1 LSVAC
6 KPVSRPN
13 IILITTDQQRADHLG
28 CYGNTVLRTPNIDAL
43 ANRGTVF
50 DRCFVASPVCMPNRA
65 AMMTSRM
72 PSAAG
77 VRMNGVPLPTDSLTF
92 VEMLRRAGWRTA
104 LIGKGHL
111 QNMTDRPAAWTAG
124 LAPGAEPLQ
133 AQASLRDGPAYSQES
148 IAQWT
153 QQPSHQVSLPYYG
166 FEHVQF
172 CLEHGDIT
180 GGDYPRW
187 LQQRGIDPAQWVGRA
202 NALPNQAP
210 PMLDAW
216 RTRIPP
222 ELYPSTFVTEKTV
235 SWIQDHLARAAEE
248 TPFFVHCS
256 FPDPHHPFTPPGKY
270 WDLYDPRSVVLPE
283 TFGSD
288 RTGDHPLKRAL
299 HEEMRQDR
307 RPVGSSRAMAV
318 SEEEA
323 RWAIA
328 LNYGSLAL
336 IDDAIGRLTDYLARQ
351 GLTDNTL
358 IIYTSDHGDFMG
370 DHGLLNKGP
379 LHYRSLIRVPFIWAD
394 PKTPH
399 ALHDD
404 RLCSSI
410 DLGTSILA
418 RARVQKAHGMKG
430 LDLMQHRASTKEAAP
445 SRDAVLIEEEAHH
458 RYPQSP
464 FPLKLR
470 TLVTD
475 RWRLS
480 VRADEAWGELYDL
493 MSDPHE
499 TNNLWWDEG
508 LSRVR
513 AALSMRL
520 IQEMQRQA
528 DDVPLPSRMA

>member
-1 LSVAC
+1 MASQ
-6 KPVSRPN
+6 PVSRPN

-43 ANRGTVF
+43 ANRGALF

-77 VRMNGVPLPTDSLTF
+77 VRMNGVPLPKESLTF
-92 VEMLRRAGWRTA
+92 VEMLRSSGWRTA

-124 LAPGAEPLQ
+124 LAPGTEPLQ
-133 AQASLRDGPAYSQES
+133 AQATLRNGPDYAQES
-148 IAQWT
+148 IAHWA
-153 QQPSHQVSLPYYG
+153 QQPTHQVSLPYYG

-172 CLEHGDIT
+172 CLEHGDLT
-180 GGDYPRW
+180 GGDYPKW
-187 LQQRGIDPAQWVGRA
+187 LQKCGIDPNQWVGRT
-202 NALPNQAP
+202 NALPDDAP

-222 ELYPSTFVTEKTV
+222 EFYPSTFVAEKTV
-235 SWIQDHLARAAEE
+235 SWIEDHLAQEAKES
-248 TPFFVHCS
+248 PFFVHCS

-270 WDLYDPRSVVLPE
+270 WDMYDPRSVVLPE
-283 TFGSD
+283 TFGPD
-288 RTGDHPLKRAL
+288 GPGDNPLKRAL
-299 HEEMRQDR
+299 HEELRQGH
-307 RPVGSSRAMAV
+307 RPAGSSRAMAV
-318 SEEEA
+318 TEEEA

-336 IDDAIGRLTDYLARQ
+336 IDDAVGRLTSFLHRHR
-351 GLTDNTL
+351 LTDNTL

-394 PKTPH
+394 PKAPK
-399 ALHDD
+399 ALRDN
-404 RLCSSI
+404 RLCCSI

-418 RARVQKAHGMKG
+418 RAGIEKAHGMKG
-430 LDLMQHRASTKEAAP
+430 LNLMQNSASSSGGAT

-493 MSDPHE
+493 VADPNE
-499 TNNLWWDEG
+499 TVNLWWNQAMTG
-508 LSRVR
+508 VR
-513 AALSMRL
+513 AELSMRL
-520 IQEMQRQA
+520 IQEIQRQA
-528 DDVPLPSRMA
+528 DDVPLPSRIA